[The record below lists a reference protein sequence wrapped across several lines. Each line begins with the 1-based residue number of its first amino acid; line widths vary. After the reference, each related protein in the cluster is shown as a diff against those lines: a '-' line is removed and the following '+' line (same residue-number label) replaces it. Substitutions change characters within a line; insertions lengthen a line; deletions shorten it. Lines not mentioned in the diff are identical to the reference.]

1 MEGKAN
7 CQWIIRQSKDRFRE
21 MKNIVLNVDII
32 ALYMLRFGR
41 FYGKIYYSVK
51 IFVETV
57 GKDE

>member
-1 MEGKAN
+1 
-7 CQWIIRQSKDRFRE
+7 

-41 FYGKIYYSVK
+41 FCGKIYYSVK